1 MKAKGQIIDKITQEP
16 LPRASVIITD
26 NSGEIID
33 ESKRATANDEGIF
46 EIDVFPSDY
55 LVISYVGYKNA
66 KISINDFSSDIK
78 VIPLTYIKSGEQ
90 TSDLFKEGRDE
101 NAQDDKTLQ
110 IKTVNQSTGE
120 AIPHVTYFMKIS
132 NGDQLLLSDFFYS
145 EDEMMI
151 LDIETVDSE
160 LRIIGDRQYDHNA
173 FISGIEK
180 PITIKGDIFRD
191 SEEYMLEFELRTIY
205 DKSNWVFSL
214 DGLSVDIE
222 I

>member
-1 MKAKGQIIDKITQEP
+1 
-16 LPRASVIITD
+16 
-26 NSGEIID
+26 
-33 ESKRATANDEGIF
+33 
-46 EIDVFPSDY
+46 
-55 LVISYVGYKNA
+55 
-66 KISINDFSSDIK
+66 
-78 VIPLTYIKSGEQ
+78 
-90 TSDLFKEGRDE
+90 
-101 NAQDDKTLQ
+101 
-110 IKTVNQSTGE
+110 
-120 AIPHVTYFMKIS
+120 MKIS

-191 SEEYMLEFELRTIY
+191 SEEYMLEFELSTIY